1 MAKGNVR
8 ATDASEWMPKGEKS
22 AVVRRISEA
31 EYRRHHSSK

>member
-8 ATDASEWMPKGEKS
+8 ATNASVWMPKEQKS

-31 EYRRHHSSK
+31 EYRGHHSSH